1 MSDELPTAPTFF
13 TTPAEFRAW
22 LEENHATATELLVGF
37 HKIASE
43 LPSMT
48 WPASVDQALCFGW
61 IDGVRRS
68 LGETSYAI
76 RFTPRNA
83 RSNWSAVNIERAQ
96 ALRQQGLMH
105 PAGIAAFEARSDERS
120 NTYSFE
126 QSGPVEL
133 SAEDLETFQAN
144 ADAWRYFQSQ
154 PPSYRK
160 AAIWWVIG
168 AKRVE
173 TRARRL
179 ATLIDDSAHERRVRS
194 LTPPAARAPR
204 G

>member
-1 MSDELPTAPTFF
+1 MPEELPTAPTFF
-13 TTPAEFRAW
+13 ATPAEFRTW
-22 LEENHATATELLVGF
+22 LEEHHARASELLVGF
-37 HKIASE
+37 HKKGSGQ
-43 LPSMT
+43 PSMT
-48 WPASVDQALCFGW
+48 WPESVDQALCFGW

-76 RFTPRNA
+76 RFTPRKA
-83 RSNWSAVNIERAQ
+83 RSNWSAVNIKRAQ
-96 ALRQQGLMH
+96 ELREHRLMH

-133 SAEDLETFQAN
+133 SDEDREAFQAN
-144 ADAWRYFQSQ
+144 ANAWGFFQSQ

-160 AAIWWVIG
+160 AAMWWVIG
-168 AKRVE
+168 AKREE

-179 ATLIDDSAHERRVRS
+179 ATLIDDSANERRIRS

-204 G
+204 R